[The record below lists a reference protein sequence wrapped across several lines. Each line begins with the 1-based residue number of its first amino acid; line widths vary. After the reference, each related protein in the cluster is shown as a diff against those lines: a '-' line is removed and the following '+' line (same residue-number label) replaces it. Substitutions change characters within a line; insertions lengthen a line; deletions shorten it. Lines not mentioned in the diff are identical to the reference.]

1 MSAHS
6 ITGQDA
12 ITMLADEGYAVADV
26 EAAIDS
32 MIAAGLELDQPD
44 EGLVLTGTEVDLLR
58 DQLWVSP

>member
-1 MSAHS
+1 
-6 ITGQDA
+6 
-12 ITMLADEGYAVADV
+12 MLADEGYAVADV